1 MKRWDPQDCPWVE
14 HIKWFPNCGHVL
26 LVKGKKF
33 VDKVQQA
40 LKNKEK
46 LANSKKKIIL
56 RPTTQIIKPVIPV
69 PDLWHGLCRLD
80 TSTLHLLAISDR
92 ELKKKDK
99 EEEEVVED
107 VEEKKDDQVE
117 EKKDDHLC
125 CICLENKADI
135 VFIPCG
141 HLSTCGRC
149 TTNIKDC
156 CVCRTNITQCVKVF
170 LS

>member
-1 MKRWDPQDCPWVE
+1 M
-14 HIKWFPNCGHVL
+14 L

-69 PDLWHGLCRLD
+69 PCLCRLD

-99 EEEEVVED
+99 EEEEVVEE

>member
-1 MKRWDPQDCPWVE
+1 M
-14 HIKWFPNCGHVL
+14 
-26 LVKGKKF
+26 
-33 VDKVQQA
+33 
-40 LKNKEK
+40 
-46 LANSKKKIIL
+46 
-56 RPTTQIIKPVIPV
+56 IKPVIPV
-69 PDLWHGLCRLD
+69 PCLCHLY
-80 TSTLHLLAISDR
+80 TSTLQLLAYSDR

-99 EEEEVVED
+99 EEEEE
-107 VEEKKDDQVE
+107 EEKKDE
-117 EKKDDHLC
+117 HLC